1 MQDPVFCFFRLTKR
15 ISIWGKFVSFYYSV
29 AIFVCRINLW
39 NKGTNL
45 LWCFIFLFSPS
56 FFYIIVVSYCFW
68 TWSNF
73 KHTFWV
79 VFPFSNWK
87 FISSLILE
95 GFSTFWA
102 SLFFPFLS
110 AASLFFFALQC
121 KQLHFGIDLN
131 GSLQISG
138 FVTSFWSNHRNY
150 QVLSIYIVLNYMYN
164 FPFLLDCLLGE
175 VNNFSVPWLI
185 FHPLHLKRR

>member
-1 MQDPVFCFFRLTKR
+1 MILYF
-15 ISIWGKFVSFYYSV
+15 
-29 AIFVCRINLW
+29 
-39 NKGTNL
+39 
-45 LWCFIFLFSPS
+45 FIFSIFFLHNCSFLLFLNLVK
-56 FFYIIVVSYCFW
+56 FQAYLLGCF
-68 TWSNF
+68 S
-73 KHTFWV
+73 
-79 VFPFSNWK
+79 FSNWK